1 MREAAKGRMSWVVW
15 LFVGAVVLVFAGANA
30 HLVYVAVTSQP
41 GCVAHLK
48 EARQGTGQYRA
59 ARSDC

>member
-1 MREAAKGRMSWVVW
+1 MRETAKRRISWIVW
-15 LFVGAVVLVFAGANA
+15 LFVGAVVIVFAGANA

-48 EARQGTGQYRA
+48 EAQQGTGRYRA
-59 ARSDC
+59 AQSDC